1 MIEIVFDFFDLFSIN
16 LSRSTIIFWIIPCFT
31 TIFLGLLLRIS
42 LSFCN
47 QNWVSTYH
55 ATMSF
60 VMLPLIAFTI
70 TKVIAGSIPL
80 ALGMVG
86 ALSIVRFR
94 HPVRNAFELVMYF
107 ALITIGITA
116 SVRIKFAIALT
127 LLLVLIIFLS
137 WILDIFSKKYNK
149 NIYSFSFSEGQLY
162 NNLEVVLSEKKDDL
176 SNSKILSQE
185 IHDEENN
192 VYIYKFCSP
201 DRKQIVNKIE
211 YISKKYKK
219 NIKNIT
225 ADYI

>member
-1 MIEIVFDFFDLFSIN
+1 MIEIVLDFFKIFGIALGKDTWVFWMVPSI
-16 LSRSTIIFWIIPCFT
+16 T

-55 ATMSF
+55 STMSF

-70 TKVIAGSIPL
+70 TKVIAGNIPL

-107 ALITIGITA
+107 ALITIGISA
-116 SVRIKFAIALT
+116 SVNIIFAIGLT
-127 LLLVLIIFLS
+127 LLLALIIFLS

-149 NIYSFSFSEGQLY
+149 NLYSFSFSEGQLH
-162 NNLEVVLSEKKDDL
+162 NGLEVVLFEKKDDL
-176 SNSKILSQE
+176 SSSKILSQE
-185 IHDEENN
+185 IHDEENK
-192 VYIYKFCSP
+192 VYIYKFCSS
-201 DRKQIVNKIE
+201 DKEEIVNKIN
-211 YISKKYKK
+211 YISEKYKK
-219 NIKNIT
+219 DIKNIT

>member
-1 MIEIVFDFFDLFSIN
+1 MIEIVFDFFQIFGIN
-16 LSRSTIIFWIIPCFT
+16 LDKDDLVFWIVPSIT

-47 QNWVSTYH
+47 QNWASTYH
-55 ATMSF
+55 STMSF

-107 ALITIGITA
+107 ALITIGIA
-116 SVRIKFAIALT
+116 SSVNIKFAIGLT
-127 LLLVLIIFLS
+127 LLLVLIIFSS
-137 WILDIFSKKYNK
+137 WILDTLLKKYNK

-162 NNLEVVLSEKKDDL
+162 NNLEVVLTEKKDDL

-192 VYIYKFCSP
+192 VYIYKFCSS
-201 DRKQIVNKIE
+201 DRKQIVNELK
-211 YISKKYKK
+211 YISEKYKK
-219 NIKNIT
+219 DIKNIT

>member
-1 MIEIVFDFFDLFSIN
+1 
-16 LSRSTIIFWIIPCFT
+16 
-31 TIFLGLLLRIS
+31 
-42 LSFCN
+42 
-47 QNWVSTYH
+47 
-55 ATMSF
+55 MSF

-107 ALITIGITA
+107 ALITIGIAA
-116 SVRIKFAIALT
+116 SVNIKFAIGLT
-127 LLLVLIIFLS
+127 LLLVLIIFSS
-137 WILDIFSKKYNK
+137 WILDILLKKYNK

-162 NNLEVVLSEKKDDL
+162 NNLEVVLSDKKDDL
-176 SNSKILSQE
+176 RSSKILSQE
-185 IHDEENN
+185 IHDEEND

-201 DRKQIVNKIE
+201 DRKQIINKIK
-211 YISKKYKK
+211 YISEKYKK
-219 NIKNIT
+219 DIKNIT

>member
-1 MIEIVFDFFDLFSIN
+1 MVEIILDFFKFSVTTELIT
-16 LSRSTIIFWIIPCFT
+16 SWFIPCFI
-31 TIFLGLLLRIS
+31 TISLGLLLRIS

-55 ATMSF
+55 STMSF

-107 ALITIGITA
+107 ALITIGITS
-116 SVRIKFAIALT
+116 SVNIKFAIGLT
-127 LLLVLIIFLS
+127 LLLVLIIFSS
-137 WILDIFSKKYNK
+137 WILDTLLKKYNK

-162 NNLEVVLSEKKDDL
+162 NNLEVVLSDKKDDL
-176 SNSKILSQE
+176 SISKILSQE
-185 IHDEENN
+185 IHDEENK
-192 VYIYKFCSP
+192 VYIYKFCSS
-201 DRKQIVNKIE
+201 DRKQIVNKI
-211 YISKKYKK
+211 
-219 NIKNIT
+219 
-225 ADYI
+225 

>member
-1 MIEIVFDFFDLFSIN
+1 MIEIVFDFFQIFGIDLDKN
-16 LSRSTIIFWIIPCFT
+16 DLVFWIVPSIT

-55 ATMSF
+55 NTMSF

-107 ALITIGITA
+107 ALITIGIAA
-116 SVRIKFAIALT
+116 SVNIKFAIGLT
-127 LLLVLIIFLS
+127 LLLVLLFFHHGY
-137 WILDIFSKKYNK
+137 WIY
-149 NIYSFSFSEGQLY
+149 Y
-162 NNLEVVLSEKKDDL
+162 
-176 SNSKILSQE
+176 
-185 IHDEENN
+185 
-192 VYIYKFCSP
+192 
-201 DRKQIVNKIE
+201 
-211 YISKKYKK
+211 
-219 NIKNIT
+219 
-225 ADYI
+225 

>member
-1 MIEIVFDFFDLFSIN
+1 MVEIILDFFKLFAIGIHKD
-16 LSRSTIIFWIIPCFT
+16 TITFWLIPCFI

-107 ALITIGITA
+107 ALITIGITS
-116 SVRIKFAIALT
+116 SVNIKFAIGLT
-127 LLLVLIIFLS
+127 LLLVLIIFS
-137 WILDIFSKKYNK
+137 SRILDILLKKYNK